1 MEAVLDSALNLV
13 GFAVGMSIGAMSYM
27 AYRGTG
33 SPAMF
38 RMTIAFL
45 AIGAGFLVV
54 WAGTGAVGAAPGD
67 RGTQWAQTLGNGM
80 QMTGYFFIAFSHGIR
95 SFLPR
100 DRALRSIVI
109 FPPLLFSY
117 VNLEHIFKS
126 VSFVLLVYGA
136 IETMLTY
143 MERRNRGAIFVA
155 CGFALLAL
163 GEFLAW
169 YSLIFPASPLYGVSV
184 AIKIAGLSALFVP
197 ISRIPLA
204 RMRARRG
211 GARGAD
217 FGQ

>member
-1 MEAVLDSALNLV
+1 MEALLDNALNLV
-13 GFAVGMSIGAMSYM
+13 GFVVGMSIGAMSYM
-27 AYRGTG
+27 AYKGTG

-38 RMTIAFL
+38 RMTIAFF
-45 AIGAGFLVV
+45 AIGAGFFVV
-54 WAGTGAVGAAPGD
+54 WSGTAAMGVAPGEP
-67 RGTQWAQTLGNGM
+67 GAQWAQTLGNGM

-109 FPPLLFSY
+109 FPPLFLSY

-163 GEFLAW
+163 GEFLGW
-169 YSLIFPASPLYGVSV
+169 YSLVFPASILYGASV
-184 AIKIAGLSALFVP
+184 IIKIAGLSSLFVP
-197 ISRIPLA
+197 ISKIPLA
-204 RMRARRG
+204 RMRARRQG
-211 GARGAD
+211 GSQD
-217 FGQ
+217 KF